1 MKLSADFKREERGSI
16 TVFLS
21 MILLLIFA
29 MCAALIQGARL
40 HTGRQRQ
47 QLVLEN
53 AVDAAFSR
61 YFLPLYEN
69 YHVFFLNQ
77 GIDTDTLSGEEFLDS
92 IREYIYYGM
101 STEDGDFMKGIDLYK
116 DGLEALELMEVET
129 AVGREGNIFK
139 NEVLEYMKYKAGESV
154 LEDMLEKMDLFSA
167 ARKTGKVLEYKLA
180 AEEAM
185 GLLDEILLD
194 EIKNIDGVIFKKNG
208 TIAAAEYFGK
218 KFSNGGNSMG
228 AVGINNSIVYSVM
241 SPEYVNPVKVMKN
254 IESDA
259 RSLKGLIGQREKL
272 EEQLREPE
280 NKENKGSGG
289 SNKTNDKKTAK
300 IKKKLKEINKKIKAK
315 IKAIRENKKR
325 VTDPLAGMEACL
337 QRAGERLPELEKKQR
352 EIKER
357 LGQYEKALS
366 ENEGQLPGETY
377 DSLLADLNDKKAYAG
392 SGNTLEVSMIE
403 KVLNME
409 PVLKDDQRVIQE
421 FAGYKNVDFTEDE
434 ASIEAFIEETEKY
447 REIIVSYEIRPLS
460 FDYTGVEIKEK
471 VDSPL
476 EAMQGFLEEGILAL
490 VIPEGMEVSE
500 KTLKQGDRL
509 RSVYANCEEAEK
521 EEPEMKNSL
530 KGTDKGYNSGLTDS
544 AGQFGEDNWG
554 KEIAE
559 SLLINQ
565 YIKEHTIYF
574 PIKGTGADEKVQEAS
589 DGEEGESRSGLLYET
604 EYIIQGK
611 ACDKDNLLGVINRI
625 LFTRTMLN
633 FVAVLTDSEKRSLAY
648 STASALIGF
657 TGMEPLIIL
666 TQTLILIAWAYE
678 EAVVDT
684 AALLLGKP
692 VPILKAPGEFQ
703 MQYTDLLLISPGV
716 IRQKAKAMPDTAAS
730 LSINYEEFLFIT
742 LLGTSWKTRCFRL
755 MDLADAC
762 GKKYDEGFEI
772 EKCVFAAEV
781 RAEFKMPGTHT
792 CYHSY

>member
-1 MKLSADFKREERGSI
+1 MKLSADFKREETGSI

-40 HTGRQRQ
+40 HTGRQRE
-47 QLVLEN
+47 QLILEN

-77 GIDTDTLSGEEFLDS
+77 GIDTDTLSGEGFLDS

-101 STEDGDFMKGIDLYK
+101 STEDGELMKGIDLYK

-139 NEVLEYMKYKAGESV
+139 NEVLEYMKYKAGESA
-154 LEDMLEKMDLFSA
+154 LKGMLEKMDLFSA
-167 ARKTGKVLEYKLA
+167 AKKTGKVLEYKLA

-208 TIAAAEYFGK
+208 TIAAAKNFGK

-241 SPEYVNPVKVMKN
+241 SPEYVNPVKVMEN

-259 RSLKGLIGQREKL
+259 RSLKGLIKQREKL

-280 NKENKGSGG
+280 NKGG
-289 SNKTNDKKTAK
+289 VSNKNNDKETAK
-300 IKKKLKEINKKIKAK
+300 IKKKLKEINKKIKEK
-315 IKAIRENKKR
+315 IKAIRENKNK
-325 VTDPLAGMEACL
+325 VTAPLSGMEVCL

-357 LGQYEKALS
+357 LGQYEKALL

-377 DSLLADLNDKKAYAG
+377 DSLLADLSDKKAYAG

-434 ASIEAFIEETEKY
+434 ASIEAFIGETEKY
-447 REIIVSYEIRPLS
+447 REIITSYEISPLS

-490 VIPEGMEVSE
+490 VIPEGIKVSE

-509 RSVYANCEEAEK
+509 RSVYAKCEEEEK
-521 EEPEMKNSL
+521 EQPEMKNSL

-554 KEIAE
+554 NEIPE
-559 SLLINQ
+559 SILINQ

-574 PIKGTGADEKVQEAS
+574 PVKGTGADEKGREVS
-589 DGEEGESRSGLLYET
+589 DGEETESRSGLLYET

-611 ACDKDNLLGVINRI
+611 ACDRDNLLGVINRI

-684 AALLLGKP
+684 AALLLGKQ

-703 MQYTDLLLISPGV
+703 IQYTDLLLISPGV
-716 IRQKAKAMPDTAAS
+716 IRQKANAMPDTVAA

-742 LLGTSWKTRCFRL
+742 LLASSWKTRCFRL